1 MMNDDNYMNKTEW
14 DNPKVR
20 NTSRNVEVTIADI
33 IKNNDTLSERI
44 NVLTTI
50 IDKLIGIESEL
61 SPPSPINSNLNE
73 SAEQYVIMD
82 SLNKAVNKN
91 AMLGIRLEKQVT
103 RLISLVNL

>member
-1 MMNDDNYMNKTEW
+1 MMNNNYMDKMEH
-14 DNPKVR
+14 DDPKVR
-20 NTSRNVEVTIADI
+20 NTSRNVEVTIANI
-33 IKNNDTLSERI
+33 IQNNDMLSERI
-44 NVLTTI
+44 DVLTTI

-61 SPPSPINSNLNE
+61 SSPPNPNSNLTKDV
-73 SAEQYVIMD
+73 EQYVIMD